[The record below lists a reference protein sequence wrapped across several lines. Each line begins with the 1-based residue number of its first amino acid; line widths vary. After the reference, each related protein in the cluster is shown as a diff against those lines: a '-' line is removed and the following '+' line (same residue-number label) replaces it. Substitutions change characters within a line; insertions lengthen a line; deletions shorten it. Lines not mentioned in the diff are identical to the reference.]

1 MVTSQILRDAK
12 SCFYFGA
19 GEEAH
24 GMADKFCWN
33 QSVTKIFLLQYLMV
47 CIDLVTTRQSWTNYS
62 TSLDGAI
69 AKTPFFSQEQ
79 SEVVQIKQNAQT
91 LSAEQK
97 EQAL

>member
-1 MVTSQILRDAK
+1 
-12 SCFYFGA
+12 
-19 GEEAH
+19 
-24 GMADKFCWN
+24 
-33 QSVTKIFLLQYLMV
+33 MV